1 VFSAAMARPAVID
14 SAAPSV
20 SAFKTENLGRL
31 VIVVI
36 LAVTRDSVWTV
47 ERYDGFDFNECDL
60 GHISR
65 TGSFGLWH
73 AEIAGLLRSLEHPML
88 CPVKF
93 RQIRRGRVAPRQ
105 RRCANKESARCIS
118 KSSIAWQS
126 RVSEV
131 I

>member
-1 VFSAAMARPAVID
+1 MARPAVID

-47 ERYDGFDFNECDL
+47 ERYDGSDFNECDL

-73 AEIAGLLRSLEHPML
+73 PRSQDCSGPLSTQHCVPLKSPRPRGAAPAPM
-88 CPVKF
+88 CE
-93 RQIRRGRVAPRQ
+93 Q
-105 RRCANKESARCIS
+105 RIG
-118 KSSIAWQS
+118 QMHF
-126 RVSEV
+126 
-131 I
+131 